1 MEYIILSMLLCK
13 AMTVYEIRNYII
25 KNLTT
30 VCSNSL
36 GSIQTAI
43 KKMLSKGYIEVREY
57 VENGLNKKKYSI
69 TDKGLSEYK
78 NWVGTPINLSK
89 MTNMEESK
97 LFFLGIAPKEKR
109 ISFLTAM
116 NKDLEGQ
123 LKALTAIKESTLNA
137 KEAIIDDNVRNIS
150 KETKCVDNLL
160 SVSNEKDL
168 KAVLL
173 NTYDYQMELL
183 EYSIERTKFD
193 LSFYKN
199 LLKKERAR

>member
-1 MEYIILSMLLCK
+1 MLLCK

-97 LFFLGIAPKEKR
+97 LFFLGVAPKEKR

-116 NKDLEGQ
+116 NKDLEGE

-150 KETKCVDNLL
+150 KETKNVDNLL

>member
-57 VENGLNKKKYSI
+57 VEDGLNKKKYSI

-137 KEAIIDDNVRNIS
+137 KEAVIDDNVRNIS
-150 KETKCVDNLL
+150 KETKYVDNLL

>member
-43 KKMLSKGYIEVREY
+43 KKMLSKGYIEVNEY

-69 TDKGLSEYK
+69 TDKGLAEYK
-78 NWVGTPINLSK
+78 KWVGTPINLSK

-97 LFFLGIAPKEKR
+97 LFFLGVAPKEKR
-109 ISFLTAM
+109 IAFLVAL
-116 NKDLEGQ
+116 NKDLEEQ
-123 LKALTAIKESTLNA
+123 LKALTAIQEFALTA
-137 KEAIIDDNVRNIS
+137 KDAVIKDNVSNIS
-150 KETKCVDNLL
+150 KESKYVNNLL
-160 SVSNEKDL
+160 SVSKEKDL
-168 KAVLL
+168 SAVLL
-173 NTYDYQMELL
+173 NTYDYQMSLL
-183 EYSIERTKFD
+183 KYGIERTKFD
-193 LSFYKN
+193 LAFYKN
-199 LLKKERAR
+199 LLKEERNR

>member
-1 MEYIILSMLLCK
+1 MLLCK

>member
-30 VCSNSL
+30 VCSNSF

-43 KKMLSKGYIEVREY
+43 KKMLSKGYIEVNEY

-69 TDKGLSEYK
+69 TDKGLVEYK
-78 NWVGTPINLSK
+78 KWVGTPINLSK

-97 LFFLGIAPKEKR
+97 LFFLGVAPKEKR
-109 ISFLTAM
+109 IAFLVAL
-116 NKDLEGQ
+116 NKDLEEQ
-123 LKALTAIKESTLNA
+123 LKALTAIQEFALTA
-137 KEAIIDDNVRNIS
+137 KDAVIKDNVSNIS
-150 KETKCVDNLL
+150 KENKYVNNLL

-168 KAVLL
+168 STVLL
-173 NTYDYQMELL
+173 NTYDYQMSLL
-183 EYSIERTKFD
+183 KYGIERTKFD
-193 LSFYKN
+193 LAFYKN
-199 LLKKERAR
+199 LLREERNR

>member
-150 KETKCVDNLL
+150 KETKYVDNLL

-183 EYSIERTKFD
+183 EYSIERTKLD

>member
-43 KKMLSKGYIEVREY
+43 KKMLSKGFVEVNEY

-69 TDKGLSEYK
+69 TDKGLVEYK
-78 NWVGTPINLSK
+78 KWVGTPINLSK

-97 LFFLGIAPKEKR
+97 LFFLGVAPKEKR
-109 ISFLTAM
+109 IAFLVAL
-116 NKDLEGQ
+116 NKDLEEQ
-123 LKALTAIKESTLNA
+123 LKALTAIQEFALTA
-137 KEAIIDDNVRNIS
+137 KDAVIKDNISSIS
-150 KETKCVDNLL
+150 KENKYVNNLL

-168 KAVLL
+168 SAVLL
-173 NTYDYQMELL
+173 NTYDYQMSLL
-183 EYSIERTKFD
+183 KYGIERTKFD
-193 LSFYKN
+193 LAFYKN
-199 LLKKERAR
+199 LLKEERNR

>member
-43 KKMLSKGYIEVREY
+43 KKMLSKGYIEVNEY

-69 TDKGLSEYK
+69 TDKGLAEYK
-78 NWVGTPINLSK
+78 KWVGTPINLSK

-97 LFFLGIAPKEKR
+97 LFFLGVAPKEKR
-109 ISFLTAM
+109 IAFLVAL
-116 NKDLEGQ
+116 NKDLEEQ
-123 LKALTAIKESTLNA
+123 LKALTAIQEFALTA
-137 KEAIIDDNVRNIS
+137 KDAVIKDNVSNIS
-150 KETKCVDNLL
+150 KESKYINNLL
-160 SVSNEKDL
+160 SVSKEKDL
-168 KAVLL
+168 SAVLL
-173 NTYDYQMELL
+173 NTYDYQMSLL
-183 EYSIERTKFD
+183 KYGIERTKFD
-193 LSFYKN
+193 LAFYKN
-199 LLKKERAR
+199 LLKEERNR

>member
-1 MEYIILSMLLCK
+1 MLLCK

-43 KKMLSKGYIEVREY
+43 KKMLSKGYIEVNEY

-69 TDKGLSEYK
+69 TDKGLAEYK
-78 NWVGTPINLSK
+78 KWVGTPINLSK

-109 ISFLTAM
+109 IAFLVTL
-116 NKDLEGQ
+116 NKDLEEQ
-123 LKALTAIKESTLNA
+123 LQALTAIQEFALNA
-137 KEAIIDDNVRNIS
+137 KEAVIRDNVSNIS
-150 KETKCVDNLL
+150 KESKYVNNLL

-168 KAVLL
+168 SAVLL
-173 NTYDYQMELL
+173 NTYDYQMSLL
-183 EYSIERTKFD
+183 KYGIERTKFD
-193 LSFYKN
+193 LAFYKN
-199 LLKKERAR
+199 LLKEERNR

>member
-150 KETKCVDNLL
+150 KETKNVDNLL

>member
-43 KKMLSKGYIEVREY
+43 KKMLSKGYIEVNEY

-69 TDKGLSEYK
+69 TDKGLMEYK
-78 NWVGTPINLSK
+78 KWVGTPINLSK

-109 ISFLTAM
+109 IAFLVTL
-116 NKDLEGQ
+116 NKDLEEQ
-123 LKALTAIKESTLNA
+123 LQALTAIQEFALNA
-137 KEAIIDDNVRNIS
+137 KEAVIKENISNIS
-150 KETKCVDNLL
+150 KESKYVNNLL

-168 KAVLL
+168 SAVLL
-173 NTYDYQMELL
+173 NTYDYQMSLL
-183 EYSIERTKFD
+183 KYGIERTKFD
-193 LSFYKN
+193 LAFYKN
-199 LLKKERAR
+199 LLKEERNR

>member
-1 MEYIILSMLLCK
+1 MLLCK

-43 KKMLSKGYIEVREY
+43 KKMLSKGYIEVNEY

-69 TDKGLSEYK
+69 TDKGLAEYK
-78 NWVGTPINLSK
+78 KWVGTPINLSK

-109 ISFLTAM
+109 IAFLVTL
-116 NKDLEGQ
+116 NKDLEEQ
-123 LKALTAIKESTLNA
+123 LQALTAIQEFALNA
-137 KEAIIDDNVRNIS
+137 KEAVIKENISNIS
-150 KETKCVDNLL
+150 KESKYVNNLL

-168 KAVLL
+168 SAVLL
-173 NTYDYQMELL
+173 NTYDYQMSLL
-183 EYSIERTKFD
+183 KYGIERTKFD
-193 LSFYKN
+193 LAFYKN
-199 LLKKERAR
+199 LLKEERNR

>member
-97 LFFLGIAPKEKR
+97 LFFLGTAPKEKR
-109 ISFLTAM
+109 ISFLTAI

-137 KEAIIDDNVRNIS
+137 KEAVIDDNVRNIS
-150 KETKCVDNLL
+150 KETKYVDNLL

>member
-25 KNLTT
+25 KSLTT

-43 KKMLSKGYIEVREY
+43 KKLFSKGYIEVKEY

-69 TDKGLSEYK
+69 TDKGLAEYK
-78 NWVGTPINLSK
+78 KWAGAPINLSK
-89 MTNMEESK
+89 MTNMEEGK
-97 LFFLGIAPKEKR
+97 LFFLGVAPKEKR
-109 ISFLTAM
+109 IAFLIAL
-116 NKDLEGQ
+116 NKDLEEQ
-123 LKALTAIKESTLNA
+123 LKSLKAIQEHALNA
-137 KEAIIDDNVRNIS
+137 KEAVIKDNVNNIS

-168 KAVLL
+168 STVLL
-173 NTYDYQMELL
+173 NTYDYQMSLL
-183 EYSIERTKFD
+183 EYGIERTKFD
-193 LSFYKN
+193 LAFYKN

>member
-43 KKMLSKGYIEVREY
+43 KKMLSKGYIEVNEY

-69 TDKGLSEYK
+69 TDKGLAEYK
-78 NWVGTPINLSK
+78 KWVGTPINLSK

-97 LFFLGIAPKEKR
+97 LFFLGVAPKEKR
-109 ISFLTAM
+109 IAFLVTL
-116 NKDLEGQ
+116 NKDLEEQ
-123 LKALTAIKESTLNA
+123 LQALTAIQEFALNA
-137 KEAIIDDNVRNIS
+137 KEAVIKDNISNIS
-150 KETKCVDNLL
+150 KESKYVNNLL

-168 KAVLL
+168 SAVLL
-173 NTYDYQMELL
+173 NTYDYQMSLL
-183 EYSIERTKFD
+183 KYGIERTKFD
-193 LSFYKN
+193 LAFYKN
-199 LLKKERAR
+199 LLKEERNR

>member
-1 MEYIILSMLLCK
+1 MLLCK

-57 VENGLNKKKYSI
+57 VENGLNKKKYNI

-150 KETKCVDNLL
+150 KETKYVDNLL

-183 EYSIERTKFD
+183 EYSIERTKLD

>member
-1 MEYIILSMLLCK
+1 MLLCK

-43 KKMLSKGYIEVREY
+43 KKMLSKGYIEVNEY

-69 TDKGLSEYK
+69 TDKGLTEYK
-78 NWVGTPINLSK
+78 KWVGTPINLSK

-97 LFFLGIAPKEKR
+97 LFFLGVAPKEKR
-109 ISFLTAM
+109 IAFLVTL
-116 NKDLEGQ
+116 NKDLEEQ
-123 LKALTAIKESTLNA
+123 LQALTAIQEFALNA
-137 KEAIIDDNVRNIS
+137 KEAVIKDNVSNIS
-150 KETKCVDNLL
+150 KESKYVNNLL

-168 KAVLL
+168 SAVLL
-173 NTYDYQMELL
+173 NTYDYQVSLL
-183 EYSIERTKFD
+183 KYGIERTKFD
-193 LSFYKN
+193 LAFYKN
-199 LLKKERAR
+199 LLKEERNR

>member
-123 LKALTAIKESTLNA
+123 LKALTAIKEFTLNA
-137 KEAIIDDNVRNIS
+137 KEAIIDDNVRIIS
-150 KETKCVDNLL
+150 KETKYVDNLL

-168 KAVLL
+168 KTVLL

>member
-97 LFFLGIAPKEKR
+97 LFFLGVAPKEKR

-116 NKDLEGQ
+116 NKDLEGE

-150 KETKCVDNLL
+150 KETKNVDNLL

>member
-43 KKMLSKGYIEVREY
+43 KKMLSKDYIEVKEY

-69 TDKGLSEYK
+69 TDKGLTEYK
-78 NWVGTPINLSK
+78 KWVGTPINLSK

-97 LFFLGIAPKEKR
+97 LFFLGVAPKEKR
-109 ISFLTAM
+109 ISFLTAL
-116 NKDLEGQ
+116 NKDLEER
-123 LKALTAIKESTLNA
+123 LKTLTTIQEFVVTA
-137 KEAIIDDNVRNIS
+137 KETVIKDNIQAIS
-150 KETKCVDNLL
+150 KESKYVDNLL

-168 KAVLL
+168 SVVLT
-173 NTYDYQMELL
+173 NTYDYQMSLL
-183 EYSIERTKFD
+183 EYGIERTKFD
-193 LSFYKN
+193 LAFYKG

>member
-1 MEYIILSMLLCK
+1 MLLCK

-43 KKMLSKGYIEVREY
+43 KKMLSRGYIEVNEY

-78 NWVGTPINLSK
+78 KWVGTPINLSK

-97 LFFLGIAPKEKR
+97 LFFLGLAPKEKR
-109 ISFLTAM
+109 ISFLTAL
-116 NKDLEGQ
+116 NKDLEEQ
-123 LKALTAIKESTLNA
+123 LKALTAIQAFALNA
-137 KEAIIDDNVRNIS
+137 KEAVIKDNVTNIS
-150 KETKCVDNLL
+150 KETRYLDNLL

-168 KAVLL
+168 STVLL
-173 NTYDYQMELL
+173 NTYDYQMSLL
-183 EYSIERTKFD
+183 EYGIERTKFD
-193 LSFYKN
+193 LAFYKK
-199 LLKKERAR
+199 LLKEERAR

>member
-43 KKMLSKGYIEVREY
+43 KKMLSKGYIEVNEY

-69 TDKGLSEYK
+69 TEKGLAEYK
-78 NWVGTPINLSK
+78 KWVGTPINLSK

-97 LFFLGIAPKEKR
+97 LFFLGVAPKEKR
-109 ISFLTAM
+109 IAFLVTL
-116 NKDLEGQ
+116 NKDLEEQ
-123 LKALTAIKESTLNA
+123 LQALTAIQEFALNA
-137 KEAIIDDNVRNIS
+137 KEAVIKDNISNIS
-150 KETKCVDNLL
+150 KESKYVNNLL

-168 KAVLL
+168 SAVLL
-173 NTYDYQMELL
+173 NTYDYQMSLL
-183 EYSIERTKFD
+183 KYGIERTKFD
-193 LSFYKN
+193 LAFYKN
-199 LLKKERAR
+199 LLKEERNR

>member
-1 MEYIILSMLLCK
+1 MLLCK

-43 KKMLSKGYIEVREY
+43 KKMFSKGYIEVREY

-150 KETKCVDNLL
+150 KETKNVDNLL

-168 KAVLL
+168 KAILL